1 MDDEDLNEELGK
13 LMRSLPTRGLKGDMV
28 STAYLFI
35 YAFSFDRKHR
45 ASSHRDEECLKVI
58 ACVIMK

>member
-13 LMRSLPTRGLKGDMV
+13 LMRSLPTRGLKGNMV
-28 STAYLFI
+28 STACLFI
-35 YAFSFDRKHR
+35 HAFFFYCKHGT
-45 ASSHRDEECLKVI
+45 SSRRDEECLKVI